1 MSTKFDHYSFW
12 YTYPYFTQDFRL
24 FTPCPD
30 FNFDIYAHYKVG
42 LEEHYAVPLAEVLRQ
57 RSLFNGREFLMLT
70 LTAATAYYAKDPSDK
85 NYAILRT
92 AIWRYLNSK
101 QNDKVYDL
109 HILIVLTD
117 IKTKERFKI
126 LND

>member
-1 MSTKFDHYSFW
+1 M
-12 YTYPYFTQDFRL
+12 

-30 FNFDIYAHYKVG
+30 YNFDIYAEYKVG
-42 LEEHYAVPLAEVLRQ
+42 LEKHYASPLAEVLRQ

-85 NYAILRT
+85 NYAIVKT
-92 AIWRYLNSK
+92 AIWRYLNNK
-101 QNDKVYDL
+101 HKAKTYDL
-109 HILIVLTD
+109 HVLIILTD
-117 IKTKERFKI
+117 IKTKQRIKI